1 MFNCKFAQMDVTSAN
16 IKIWENKLRTMTHL
30 IPKIMLKR
38 YGVNNIDEYKSLI
51 KSNIDNQ
58 ENLNKIKEVYD
69 NNLKIAQKLAA
80 EEQKVIIAKL
90 VKESIKRANESV
102 KLQMLTKR
110 NYKKAKKLY
119 IDFKTIM
126 EENTED
132 ANINIA
138 DFIIKNTIFGLFV
151 DKELAGIIII
161 DKNKKFRID
170 NQPEKVE
177 TFYIQEMII
186 DHKYTGRG
194 YGNLL
199 INYAILRCPPEI
211 KYISYMTMPSNKPM
225 IAIGKKFNFILQERP
240 SGDPK
245 HSLLFIREND
255 KVERELHKNLSYI
268 SLKASSSS
276 RLLSSSSFGSAS
288 SSR

>member
-1 MFNCKFAQMDVTSAN
+1 MFYCRITQINVTSSN
-16 IKIWENKLRTMTHL
+16 IKMWENRLNATL
-30 IPKIMLKR
+30 YSIPKLMLKR
-38 YGVNNIDEYKSLI
+38 YGVTDINEYKSLI

-58 ENLNKIKEVYD
+58 ENLNKIEEVYD
-69 NNLKIAQKLAA
+69 NNLKIAQKEAA
-80 EEQKVIIAKL
+80 KEQKIMIAKL
-90 VKESIKRANESV
+90 VKESIKRANENV
-102 KLQMLTKR
+102 KLQMLSKR

-119 IDFKTIM
+119 IDFKKIM
-126 EENTED
+126 EEDTEE
-132 ANINIA
+132 AHNYVE

-151 DKELAGIIII
+151 DKDLAGIIII
-161 DKNKKFRID
+161 DANRKFRID
-170 NQPEKVE
+170 SNPEKVS

-186 DHKYTGRG
+186 DQKYTGRG

-225 IAIGKKFNFILQERP
+225 IAIGKKLNFVLQETS
-240 SGDPK
+240 SGDKK

-268 SLKASSSS
+268 SLKPSSSS
-276 RLLSSSSFGSAS
+276 RRLTSSSFTS
-288 SSR
+288 SQ

>member
-1 MFNCKFAQMDVTSAN
+1 MFYCKITQMNVTSSN
-16 IKIWENKLRTMTHL
+16 IKIWENKLRSMAFT
-30 IPKIMLKR
+30 IPKTMLNR
-38 YGVNNIDEYKSLI
+38 YDVTNVDEYKSLI
-51 KSNIDNQ
+51 KSNIDNP
-58 ENLNKIKEVYD
+58 EILNKIQEVYE
-69 NNLKIAQKLAA
+69 NKVKIAKKIEA
-80 EEQKVIIAKL
+80 EEQKARLVKL
-90 VKESIKRANESV
+90 VKESIKRANKNV

-110 NYKKAKKLY
+110 NYKKATQLY
-119 IDFKTIM
+119 INFKKIM
-126 EENTED
+126 EEDTEE
-132 ANINIA
+132 AHEYIQ
-138 DFIIKNTIFGLFV
+138 DFIIKNLIFGLFV

-161 DKNKKFRID
+161 DKNKKFIID
-170 NQPEKVE
+170 NHPDKKVE

-199 INYAILRCPPEI
+199 INYAILRCPPEM

-225 IAIGKKFNFILQERP
+225 IAIGKKLNFVLQERP

-268 SLKASSSS
+268 TSRSSSPRS
-276 RLLSSSSFGSAS
+276 LGSSSFGSF
-288 SSR
+288 R